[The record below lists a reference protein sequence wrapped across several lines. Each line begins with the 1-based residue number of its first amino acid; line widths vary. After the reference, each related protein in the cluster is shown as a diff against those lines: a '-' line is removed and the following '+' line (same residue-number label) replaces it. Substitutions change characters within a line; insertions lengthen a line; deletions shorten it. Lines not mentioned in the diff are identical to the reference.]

1 MSNYQNTKLNKA
13 YLLIIFIAALLGAA
27 TGGFIVYWITS
38 SNSANQTFVNNDK
51 VKILPQHIESLPTVD
66 VETAVTRAVEK
77 VSPAVVTV
85 INNLTEVRR
94 GFFGSQRIQRRG
106 FGSGV
111 IVSEDGYII
120 TNNHVVEGFNS
131 LEVILSDGKTLLAEY
146 IGGDKF
152 ADVAVIKVEGSWN
165 NFAQLGNSDILKPGE
180 TVIAMGSPL
189 GEFQNT
195 VTVGVVS
202 ALGRAIETSQQFS
215 MEDLIQT
222 DAAINRGNSG
232 GPLVNLAGQ
241 VVGINTLIVRGS
253 GYSGDIAEGLGFS
266 IASNTVD
273 AVAKQLIAQGYV
285 ARPYLGINWLPINPP
300 LAERYSLPTE
310 WGVYISEISQSSPA
324 YKSGLR
330 INDIITQIAD
340 EEINE
345 KNPFINILLKHKPGE
360 KVKVKYYRDDNEKSA
375 VVTLGKAER

>member
-1 MSNYQNTKLNKA
+1 MSSNSNTKLNKA
-13 YLLIIFIAALLGAA
+13 YLLIIFLAALLGA
-27 TGGFIVYWITS
+27 TVGGFAVYWITS
-38 SNSANQTFVNNDK
+38 SDSTNQAFQNDDK
-51 VKILPQHIESLPTVD
+51 VKLFPQHIESLPIVD
-66 VETAVTRAVEK
+66 IETAVTRAVEK
-77 VSPAVVTV
+77 VSPVVVTV

-94 GFFGSQRIQRRG
+94 GFFDSQRMQQKG
-106 FGSGV
+106 SGSGV

-131 LEVILSDGKTLLAEY
+131 LEVILSDGKTLPAEF

-152 ADVAVIKVEGSWN
+152 ADIAVIKVDGNWN

-285 ARPYLGINWLPINPP
+285 ARPYLGINWLPVNPQ
-300 LAERYSLPTE
+300 LSYRYSLPVE
-310 WGVYISEISQSSPA
+310 WGVYISEISKSSPA
-324 YKSGLR
+324 YKGGLR
-330 INDIITQIAD
+330 IGDIITQIAD

-360 KVKVKYYRDDNEKSA
+360 KVKVKYYRDDDEKTS
-375 VVTLGKAER
+375 VVTLGKAEK

>member
-1 MSNYQNTKLNKA
+1 MTNNQNAKLNKA
-13 YLLIIFIAALLGAA
+13 YLLIIFLAALLGA
-27 TGGFIVYWITS
+27 TVGGFIVYWIIS
-38 SNSANQTFVNNDK
+38 SIPVNLAFQNDDK
-51 VKILPQHIESLPTVD
+51 EKLFPQHIESFPIVD
-66 VETAVTRAVEK
+66 IETAVTRAVEK
-77 VSPAVVTV
+77 VSPVVVTV

-106 FGSGV
+106 SGSGV
-111 IVSEDGYII
+111 IVSEEGYII

-131 LEVILSDGKTLLAEY
+131 LDVILSNGKTVPAEF
-146 IGGDKF
+146 IGGDRF
-152 ADVAVIKVEGSWN
+152 ADVAVIKIDGSWKDY
-165 NFAQLGNSDILKPGE
+165 AQLGNSDILKPGE

-195 VTVGVVS
+195 VTVGVIS
-202 ALGRAIETSQQFS
+202 ALGRSIETAEQFS

-273 AVAKQLIAQGYV
+273 AVAKQLIAQGYL
-285 ARPYLGINWLPINPP
+285 ARPYLGINWLPVNPQ
-300 LAERYSLPTE
+300 LSYRYSLPVE
-310 WGVYISEISQSSPA
+310 WGVYISAISQSSPA

-330 INDIITQIAD
+330 VGDIINQIGE

-345 KNPFINILLKHKPGE
+345 KSPFINILLKHKPGE
-360 KVKVKYYRDDNEKSA
+360 KVNIKYYRDDNERTA
-375 VVTLGKAER
+375 VITLGKAER

>member
-1 MSNYQNTKLNKA
+1 MSGNQNVKLNKA
-13 YLLIIFIAALLGAA
+13 YLLIIFLAALLGAVA
-27 TGGFIVYWITS
+27 GGGIVYKFLYNNPSEKNTQYREI
-38 SNSANQTFVNNDK
+38 SNELSG
-51 VKILPQHIESLPTVD
+51 HIESLPAID
-66 VETAVTRAVEK
+66 IETAVTRAVEK

-85 INNLTEVRR
+85 INYMTEVR
-94 GFFGSQRIQRRG
+94 GGIFGKRRIDSKAS
-106 FGSGV
+106 GSGV

-120 TNNHVVEGFNS
+120 TNNHVVQGFNS
-131 LEVILSDGKTLLAEY
+131 LEVILSNGKTLPAEF

-152 ADVAVIKVEGSWN
+152 ADVAVIKIEGSWKDY
-165 NFAQLGNSDILKPGE
+165 AQLGNSDILKPGE

-202 ALGRAIETSQQFS
+202 ALGRSIETAEQFS

-285 ARPYLGINWLPINPP
+285 ARPYLGINWLPINPQ
-300 LAERYSLPTE
+300 LAGRYSLPVK
-310 WGVYISEISQSSPA
+310 WGIYISEISQISPA
-324 YKSGLR
+324 YNGGLR
-330 INDIITQIAD
+330 NGDIITRIGN

-345 KNPFINILLKHKPGE
+345 KNPFINILLKHKPNE
-360 KVKVKYYRDDNEKSA
+360 NVKITYYRNDDKKSA
-375 VVTLGKAER
+375 TVVLGETKR